1 MPTQARARAQSP
13 AAIERHPA
21 SATLAIASGDLDLVE
36 LDRLDASGRRA
47 AEYLLRSVAAYPTL
61 PAAVAEVMAIANC
74 TEANFRDVD
83 RVIRQDP
90 VVAARVLSVANSPLY
105 RPPQPLTSLRA
116 ALLRLGWG
124 ILREVLLQAVA
135 EAHLFRVGPRRELAA
150 ARLHAVVLAHVHRH
164 VASVLG
170 FDSEHAFACGL
181 LHDLGRPIALALLSR
196 PDAPPLDALT
206 RGRVVSLV
214 HGELGARVAE
224 QWNLPSVVARVCRDH
239 HAVHDPST
247 TGSSASGVSTIAIC
261 EVLVSSLE
269 LASEPLP
276 PSETHDA
283 EFARLGLP
291 SHELESLRSTVG
303 VLCREAC

>member
-1 MPTQARARAQSP
+1 MATGMRSAPARSQAALGALLDDPFADSG
-13 AAIERHPA
+13 IDLA
-21 SATLAIASGDLDLVE
+21 SLDVT
-36 LDRLDASGRRA
+36 GQRA
-47 AEYLLRSVAAYPTL
+47 ASFLLRGEAKYPML
-61 PAAVAEVMAIANC
+61 PAAVAEVMAIANSS
-74 TEANFRDVD
+74 EANFRDVD

-116 ALLRLGWG
+116 ALMRLGWG

-135 EAHLFRVGPRRELAA
+135 EAHLFRTGPRRELAST
-150 ARLHAVVLAHVHRH
+150 RLHAVVLAHVHRH

-170 FDSEHAFACGL
+170 FDTEHAFACGL

-196 PDAPPLDALT
+196 PDAPQLDPLT
-206 RGRVVSLV
+206 RAHVVALV

-224 QWNLPSVVARVCRDH
+224 QWSLPSVVARVCREH
-239 HAVHDPST
+239 HAIHDASATST
-247 TGSSASGVSTIAIC
+247 SGVSTIAIC
-261 EVLVSSLE
+261 EVLVSNLD

-276 PSETHDA
+276 IA
-283 EFARLGLP
+283 EEREGELGRLGLP
-291 SHELESLRSTVG
+291 SHELDSLRSTVE

>member
-1 MPTQARARAQSP
+1 MEP
-13 AAIERHPA
+13 AA
-21 SATLAIASGDLDLVE
+21 AIGRTRSTAQVE
-36 LDRLDASGRRA
+36 LVSTCDTEQLPIGVSALDPSGRRA
-47 AEYLLRSVAAYPTL
+47 AEYLLRSGAPYPTL
-61 PAAVAEVMAIANC
+61 PAAVAEVMAIANSS
-74 TEANFRDVD
+74 EANFRDVD

-105 RPPQPLTSLRA
+105 RPPQPITSLRA
-116 ALLRLGWG
+116 ALMRLGWG

-135 EAHLFRVGPRRELAA
+135 EAHLFRAGPRRELAA

-181 LHDLGRPIALALLSR
+181 LHDLGHPIALALLSR
-196 PDAPPLDALT
+196 PDAPPLDPLA
-206 RGRVVSLV
+206 RAQVVSLV

-224 QWNLPSVVARVCRDH
+224 QWSLPSVVARVCRDH
-239 HAVHDPST
+239 HTSHDAST
-247 TGSSASGVSTIAIC
+247 TSTSGVSTIAIC
-261 EVLVSSLE
+261 EVLVSRSE

-276 PSETHDA
+276 PAESHDA
-283 EFARLGLP
+283 ELARLGLP
-291 SHELESLRSTVG
+291 SHELESLRSTVD